1 MKVDYNPNAG
11 ARPSDGSDGERELSE
26 WVADGGAV
34 DLDALLDAPEG
45 ILDVLAEQRRRIVL
59 RELREGDGRATVTE
73 LAGAVADDDDSCP
86 SVELAAAS
94 LHHTHVPKLA
104 DAGFVEWRR
113 DDEAISL
120 AVDLD

>member
-1 MKVDYNPNAG
+1 MKVDHNSNAG
-11 ARPSDGSDGERELSE
+11 VRPSDGSDGEHELSE
-26 WVADGGAV
+26 WVANGEAV
-34 DLDALLDAPEG
+34 GLDALLDVPEG

-59 RELREGDGRATVTE
+59 RKLREGDGRATVAE

-94 LHHTHVPKLA
+94 LHHTHVPKLV

-113 DDEAISL
+113 GGEAISL